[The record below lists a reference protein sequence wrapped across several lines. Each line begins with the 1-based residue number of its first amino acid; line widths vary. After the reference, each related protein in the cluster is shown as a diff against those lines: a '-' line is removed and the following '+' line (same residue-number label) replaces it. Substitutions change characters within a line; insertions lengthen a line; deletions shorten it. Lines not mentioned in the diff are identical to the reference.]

1 LSRGVGS
8 QHHPH
13 RAVVGTSNESNSIW
27 VTAGP
32 PFGLIVLYSG
42 DTNVLLGWELT
53 AGITFVGDSM
63 EAW

>member
-1 LSRGVGS
+1 MLDLNTTLTAPSY
-8 QHHPH
+8 
-13 RAVVGTSNESNSIW
+13 GTSNESNSIW